1 MSARYTNSDL
11 ASITAQLDIEAKQ
24 AGILPMDHK
33 LVYSGGNQSNGIS
46 ATVMVKAENGA
57 YTYPEFR
64 FIPEFNWKTTRKE
77 QYKLIE
83 AAVNVFYALR
93 LQRERAAK

>member
-1 MSARYTNSDL
+1 
-11 ASITAQLDIEAKQ
+11 
-24 AGILPMDHK
+24 
-33 LVYSGGNQSNGIS
+33 
-46 ATVMVKAENGA
+46 MVKAENGA